1 VWSIGTRERLAF
13 DLLLYTGQRVGDVAT
28 MRRSDLRNGA
38 IYVRREKTDVELVIP
53 LHPTLLRSIKECP
66 AKGLTLIGSPHGR
79 PLSANGLSQLVVR
92 SARVARL
99 PTKCVPHGLR
109 KGAMR
114 RRSTTKEIAA
124 MSGHRTLKEVE
135 RYTAAADQERL
146 ARSAMARLPEEQK
159 GT

>member
-1 VWSIGTRERLAF
+1 
-13 DLLLYTGQRVGDVAT
+13 
-28 MRRSDLRNGA
+28 
-38 IYVRREKTDVELVIP
+38 
-53 LHPTLLRSIKECP
+53 
-66 AKGLTLIGSPHGR
+66 
-79 PLSANGLSQLVVR
+79 
-92 SARVARL
+92 
-99 PTKCVPHGLR
+99 
-109 KGAMR
+109 MR